1 MEQQGDKI
9 TDRDLAAGMLKRIL
23 SHRAL
28 LTITMPGSNKIYNSA
43 ILEINQE
50 QGTLLLDELN
60 PKGGHDQLLETKKLH
75 ARAMVKGTDISFNT
89 ILEEANI
96 EDGISIYQVRFPDVV
111 WHYQKRQ
118 DFRITLEPG
127 IHIPVHLGLESGK
140 RIQGELI
147 DISKTGIRFYMKTY
161 MELEVGAILPNCQ
174 INLPDKTKI
183 ISKFEIRFKE
193 YDKDDNKLIIGG
205 RFIDLPR
212 PEQKLLARKVA
223 IMQRDMIKRLPR
235 EQL

>member
-9 TDRDLAAGMLKRIL
+9 TDRDLAAGMLKRIV

-28 LTITMPGSNKIYNSA
+28 LTITIPGSNKIYNSA

-50 QGTLLLDELN
+50 QGYLLLDELN
-60 PKGGHDQLLETKKLH
+60 PKDGHDQLLETRKLH
-75 ARAMVKGTDISFNT
+75 ARAMVKGVDISFNT
-89 ILEEANI
+89 VLEKANI
-96 EDGISIYQVRFPDVV
+96 ESGISIYQVRFPDAV

-127 IHIPVHLGLESGK
+127 VHIPVYLSLESGK
-140 RIQGELI
+140 IIQAELI
-147 DISKTGIRFYMKTY
+147 DISKTGIRFFMKTY
-161 MELEVGAILPNCQ
+161 MELEVGTILANCQ
-174 INLPDKTKI
+174 INLPDKTNI
-183 ISKFEIRFKE
+183 SSKFEIRFKK

-205 RFIDLPR
+205 RFLDLPR
-212 PEQKLLARKVA
+212 SEQKLLARKVA
-223 IMQRDMIKRLPR
+223 GMQRDMIKRLPR